1 MTLFRYQAVTANGQL
16 VSGEM
21 EAASQAAVVERLQSS
36 GHVPIRA
43 EESTGSAWQRI
54 LTQPIFVSGKRK
66 IGNLSLITQQLA
78 LLLHAG
84 LAMDRVLEITASILQ
99 KRDRAEIEAVLNQ
112 IRSGTSLADAMASR
126 DATFPRFY
134 VGMVRAGET
143 SGSLEATLRHLGE
156 FLEKS
161 QSAREQ
167 IKSALTYP
175 MIVLATGCASV
186 AVLFGFVVPRFRPL
200 FEEAGAKLPLSAQAI
215 LAISD
220 LVQGY
225 WWALLAIPALAIA
238 SIVFYVRQPAG
249 RLAWDRLMLR
259 LPLFGALVTKLE
271 IGRLARTL
279 GTMLKNGVAPLAAL
293 AITEETLRNN
303 AIRNAIASVGDRIKE
318 GAGFAEPL
326 AATGVV
332 PVLALRLI
340 RVGEETARLDDMLLK
355 VADIYDQEARRTI
368 DRLLAMLVPAMTIG
382 LGVVV
387 ALVIGSILTAVL
399 SVYELAV

>member
-1 MTLFRYQAVTANGQL
+1 MALFRYQAVAANGQL

-36 GHVPIRA
+36 GHTPIRA
-43 EESTGSAWQRI
+43 DESTGSAWRRA
-54 LTQPIFVSGKRK
+54 LTQPIFVSTGRRV
-66 IGNLSLITQQLA
+66 GNLALITQQLA

-84 LAMDRVLEITASILQ
+84 LAIDRVLEITASILA
-99 KRDRAEIEAVLNQ
+99 KRDRAEIEAVLDR
-112 IRSGTSLADAMASR
+112 IRSGSSLADAMASR
-126 DATFPRFY
+126 GETFPRFY

-143 SGSLEATLRHLGE
+143 SGSLEATLRHLGD

-161 QSAREQ
+161 QTAREQ

-175 MIVLATGCASV
+175 MIVLATGSASV

-200 FEEAGAKLPLSAQAI
+200 FEEAGAQLPVSAQII

-220 LVQGY
+220 LVQNY
-225 WWALLAIPALAIA
+225 WWALLAVPILLGCGL
-238 SIVFYVRQPAG
+238 VLYVRRPEG

-259 LPLFGALVTKLE
+259 MPIFGGLTTKLE
-271 IGRLARTL
+271 VGRLARTL

-293 AITEETLRNN
+293 AITEETLHNS
-303 AIRNAIASVGDRIKE
+303 AIRTAITGVSDRIKE

-355 VADIYDQEARRTI
+355 VADIYDQEGRRTI

-387 ALVIGSILTAVL
+387 ALVIGSILTAV
-399 SVYELAV
+399 

>member
-1 MTLFRYQAVTANGQL
+1 MALYRYQAVTASGQL

-21 EAASQAAVVERLQSS
+21 EAASQAAVVERLQND

-43 EESTGSAWQRI
+43 DESADSAWRRA
-54 LTQPIFVSGKRK
+54 LTQPLFVSAGRR
-66 IGNLSLITQQLA
+66 IGNLALITQQLA

-84 LAMDRVLEITASILQ
+84 LPLDRALEITASILQ
-99 KRDRAEIEAVLNQ
+99 KRDRAEIEAVLDS
-112 IRSGTSLADAMASR
+112 IRSGSSLADAMASR
-126 DATFPRFY
+126 GATFPRFY

-143 SGSLEATLRHLGE
+143 SGSLEATLRHLGD

-161 QSAREQ
+161 QNAREQ
-167 IKSALTYP
+167 VKSALTYP
-175 MIVLATGCASV
+175 LIVLATGTASV

-200 FEEAGAKLPLSAQAI
+200 FDEAGAKLPFSAQVV

-220 LVQGY
+220 IVQDY
-225 WWALLAIPALAIA
+225 WWALLALPVLLGCGLIL
-238 SIVFYVRQPAG
+238 YLRRPAG

-259 LPLFGALVTKLE
+259 LPVIGDLATKLE
-271 IGRLARTL
+271 IGRFSRTL
-279 GTMLKNGVAPLAAL
+279 GTMLKNGVTPLAAL
-293 AITEETLRNN
+293 AITAETLRN
-303 AIRNAIASVGDRIKE
+303 AAVRQAIASVADRVKE
-318 GAGFAEPL
+318 GAGFSEPL

-355 VADIYDQEARRTI
+355 VADIYDQEGRRTV

>member
-1 MTLFRYQAVTANGQL
+1 MALFRYQAVTAAGQL

-21 EAASQAAVVERLQSS
+21 EAVSQAAVVEHLQSS
-36 GHVPIRA
+36 GYVPIRA
-43 EESTGSAWQRI
+43 DESAASAWRRA
-54 LTQPIFVSGKRK
+54 LAQPIFTRSGRRV
-66 IGNLSLITQQLA
+66 GNLALITQQLA
-78 LLLHAG
+78 LLMHAG
-84 LAMDRVLEITASILQ
+84 LALDRVLEITASILQ
-99 KRDRAEIEAVLNQ
+99 KRDRAEIEAVLDN
-112 IRSGTSLADAMASR
+112 IRSGSSLADAMASR
-126 DATFPRFY
+126 GATFPRFY

-143 SGSLEATLRHLGE
+143 SGSLEATLRHLGD

-175 MIVLATGCASV
+175 LIVLATGTASV
-186 AVLFGFVVPRFRPL
+186 GVLFGFVVPRFRPL
-200 FEEAGAKLPLSAQAI
+200 FDEAGAKLPFSATAV
-215 LAISD
+215 LWVSD
-220 LVQGY
+220 LIQDY
-225 WWALLAIPALAIA
+225 WWALMALPVLLACCLTLYLRRPT
-238 SIVFYVRQPAG
+238 G

-259 LPLFGALVTKLE
+259 LPVLGDLSTKLE
-271 IGRLARTL
+271 IGRFARTL

-293 AITEETLRNN
+293 AITEETLRNSAVRA
-303 AIRNAIASVGDRIKE
+303 AISSIADRIKE
-318 GAGFAEPL
+318 GQGFAEPL
-326 AATGVV
+326 AATSVV

-355 VADIYDQEARRTI
+355 VADIYDQEGRRTI

-382 LGVVV
+382 LGIVV